1 MSTTSRQK
9 CLLVRIYSRWQT
21 VSEVTE
27 AALKPDCR
35 IDVLVMQLTSGGKPR
50 KQPIR
55 GNQHCPTSSKYRS
68 CWLT

>member
-35 IDVLVMQLTSGGKPR
+35 IDVLVMQLTKWR
-50 KQPIR
+50 KAPKAT
-55 GNQHCPTSSKYRS
+55 H
-68 CWLT
+68 